1 MAETPSENTP
11 PAEAPSVED
20 LQAQVEKWR
29 NLSRTNE
36 KRWNDTSAELETL
49 RQSQL
54 SEAERAIEAARNEGR
69 AAALAEAGTRL
80 ADAELRAQA
89 AAAGVALPS
98 TEFLNMDAFSGPD
111 GAVNSDAIAAYI
123 ASEAG
128 RPAKQPEYA
137 QGLGLGRQGGSGVG
151 QLTRDDLSRMTP
163 REINAARAAG
173 QLDALMR
180 GQI

>member
-1 MAETPSENTP
+1 MADTPSENTP

-54 SEAERAIEAARNEGR
+54 SDAERAIEAARDEGR
-69 AAALAEAGTRL
+69 RAALAEAGTRL

-89 AAAGVALPS
+89 SAAGVTLPS
-98 TEFLNMDAFSGPD
+98 AEFLNMAAFSGPD
-111 GAVNSDAIAAYI
+111 GAVNSDAIKAFVTGLPAAKS
-123 ASEAG
+123 AE
-128 RPAKQPEYA
+128 PEFA
-137 QGLGLGRQGGSGVG
+137 QGLGLGRQGGSGAG

-173 QLDALMR
+173 LLDALML